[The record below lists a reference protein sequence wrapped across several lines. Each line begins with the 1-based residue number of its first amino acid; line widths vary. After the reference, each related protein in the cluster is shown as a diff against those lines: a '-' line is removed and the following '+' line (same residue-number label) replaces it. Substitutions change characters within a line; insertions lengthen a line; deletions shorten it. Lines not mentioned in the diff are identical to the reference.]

1 MFTPA
6 LVFVVSRK
14 DSKQKTLSKS
24 NSPSTWVEQYQ
35 GVGWHCNR
43 QWCSY
48 CHYYLFEF
56 NSHRHKWYSK
66 QGAQKYTFKTDDTD
80 TLTHKATDSTNTSA
94 WGRLSYAYRKKVEG
108 GFLREIA
115 REDVLELTI
124 INPIQY
130 DTNVPVLA
138 VKTTMRENRCLYTY
152 IDSKMFIKMFWH

>member
-1 MFTPA
+1 
-6 LVFVVSRK
+6 
-14 DSKQKTLSKS
+14 
-24 NSPSTWVEQYQ
+24 
-35 GVGWHCNR
+35 
-43 QWCSY
+43 
-48 CHYYLFEF
+48 
-56 NSHRHKWYSK
+56 
-66 QGAQKYTFKTDDTD
+66 
-80 TLTHKATDSTNTSA
+80 LTHKATDSTNTSA

-152 IDSKMFIKMFWH
+152 IDSKMFIKMF